1 MKQIAQKSKMWLSA
15 IWGMAL
21 GVMLTGIGMSIF
33 TRQYSWMNMA
43 YPVLGLALVC
53 TVILFV
59 RGSVSRGGSSKKQ
72 TQEDVE
78 ANRLVGIAYQGK
90 GLFDLAFDKFCQC
103 PFDDKIKP
111 LLYDLAVDYEK
122 QEMLDKALEVYRYIQ
137 KHDDQY
143 EGIALK
149 ISLLESGLTSQD
161 LQDSGNDYAS
171 ATLILDGKPDMSTL
185 GRYEIT
191 EELGRGAMGMVYK
204 GQDPKINRIV
214 AIKTVRLDEEEET
227 SDSEEVRQRFYRE
240 AEAAGGLS
248 HPNIVTIYDVGEE
261 DDVSYIA
268 MEYLEGESLVKYAKK
283 PNLLPLR
290 TIIQYMIMV
299 CDALD
304 YAHKNNV
311 IHRDIK
317 PANIML
323 LKDGTIKVTD
333 FGIARM
339 TTSSRTQTGVILGTP
354 NYMSPEQVEGKKV
367 DGQSDI
373 FSLGILFYQLLT
385 GALPFKGASLA
396 AIMHNISKTPHVSPR
411 QHNPKIPKACI
422 AIIDKALEKDISKRY
437 QRASAFGKH
446 LAMISRRID
455 ELIAQKKKQ
464 GHASNAKA
472 APRAP
477 QAAPPQT
484 SP

>member
-1 MKQIAQKSKMWLSA
+1 MKKIAQKSKMWLGA
-15 IWGMAL
+15 IWGLAL
-21 GVMLTGIGMSIF
+21 GVMLTGTGMSIF
-33 TRQYSWMNMA
+33 TRQYGWMNMA
-43 YPVLGLALVC
+43 YPALGLALGC
-53 TVILFV
+53 TVILFI
-59 RGSVSRGGSSKKQ
+59 RGSISRGGSPKKL
-72 TQEDVE
+72 TQEHVE

-90 GLFDLAFDKFCQC
+90 GLFDLAFEKFRQC
-103 PFDDKIKP
+103 PFDDKMKL
-111 LLYDLAVDYEK
+111 LLYDLAGDYEK
-122 QEMLDKALEVYRYIQ
+122 EEMLDKALEVYRYIQ
-137 KHDDQY
+137 KYDDQY

-161 LQDSGNDYAS
+161 LQDSGNDYS
-171 ATLILDGKPDMSTL
+171 SDTLILDGKPDMSTV

-191 EELGRGAMGMVYK
+191 EELGMGAMGLVYK

-214 AIKTVRLDEEEET
+214 AVKTVRLDDEED
-227 SDSEEVRQRFYRE
+227 SSSEEVRQRFYRE

-290 TIIQYMIMV
+290 KIIQYMIMV

-304 YAHKNNV
+304 YAHKNDV

-367 DGQSDI
+367 DGRSDI

-385 GALPFKGASLA
+385 GELPFKGASIA
-396 AIMHNISKTPHVSPR
+396 AIMHNISKTPHVPPR

-422 AIIDKALEKDISKRY
+422 AIIDKALEKDVNKRY

-455 ELIAQKKKQ
+455 ELMAQKRKQ
-464 GHASNAKA
+464 GQASNAKA
-472 APRAP
+472 GSRVP
-477 QAAPPQT
+477 QAA
-484 SP
+484 SPMVSP

>member
-1 MKQIAQKSKMWLSA
+1 MKKIAQKPKMWLSA

-33 TRQYSWMNMA
+33 TRQYGWMNMA
-43 YPVLGLALVC
+43 YPALGLALVC

-59 RGSVSRGGSSKKQ
+59 RGSIPKGGSPKKL

-90 GLFDLAFDKFCQC
+90 GLFDLAFEKFRQC
-103 PFDDKIKP
+103 PFDDKMKP
-111 LLYDLAVDYEK
+111 LLYDLAGDYEK

-137 KHDDQY
+137 KYDDQY

-149 ISLLESGLTSQD
+149 ISLLEAGLTSQD
-161 LQDSGNDYAS
+161 LQDSSNDYS
-171 ATLILDGKPDMSTL
+171 SDTLILDGKPDMSTL

-191 EELGRGAMGMVYK
+191 EELGMGAMGLVYK

-214 AIKTVRLDEEEET
+214 AIKTVRLDKDEEDS

-268 MEYLEGESLVKYAKK
+268 MECLEGESLVKYAKK

-290 TIIQYMIMV
+290 KIIKYMVMV
-299 CDALD
+299 CNALD
-304 YAHKNNV
+304 YAHKHNV

-323 LKDGTIKVTD
+323 LKDDTIKVTD

-367 DGQSDI
+367 DGRSDI

-385 GALPFKGASLA
+385 GELPFKGASIA
-396 AIMHNISKTPHVSPR
+396 AIMHNISKTPHVPPR
-411 QHNPKIPKACI
+411 QHKPKLPKACI
-422 AIIDKALEKDISKRY
+422 AIIDKALEKDVGKRY
-437 QRASAFGKH
+437 QRAGTFGKH
-446 LAMISRRID
+446 LSMIGRRID
-455 ELIAQKKKQ
+455 ELMTQKRKQ
-464 GHASNAKA
+464 GQASNAQ
-472 APRAP
+472 AP
-477 QAAPPQT
+477 QA
-484 SP
+484 SL